1 MFGIERYDAWKFK
14 FASRSWTAAAR
25 SNARISS
32 LLPKHRRDKTKACFL
47 NQALSKTTSSIP
59 KTAAVCFKIQPVINN
74 QFDYGA
80 HCVCKVWYICS
91 PTENTSDNGLHRHRA
106 ACGGQSA
113 RRLLHEPLVGCVLV
127 GSGGSAYHNTLTSE
141 CSIQNACFTKFADS
155 ESNKIHDGVKNC
167 DYFVRV
173 IILLDSASAW
183 ADYAVTLLDITIMVG
198 VRSVSPLDV
207 F

>member
-1 MFGIERYDAWKFK
+1 MTACILPNYKPQVQPIKSKMFGIERYDAWKFK

-113 RRLLHEPLVGCVLV
+113 RRLLHEPLIRSQYSHVRMLNSKCP
-127 GSGGSAYHNTLTSE
+127 
-141 CSIQNACFTKFADS
+141 QNASATKFADS
-155 ESNKIHDGVKNC
+155 ENNKIHDGEKYC
-167 DYFVRV
+167 EHFVSV
-173 IILLDSASAW
+173 ILLVGPELTMRWRFW
-183 ADYAVTLLDITIMVG
+183 AL
-198 VRSVSPLDV
+198 PLW
-207 F
+207 